1 MSKETKTI
9 GEWIDLLPDGYREMA
24 KANANVSSITVPA
37 EDMADAIGRAFEWS
51 KTPEGHQFWKCLRD
65 HYSEG
70 TPLPSLLVPDD
81 VFGPIEA
88 KPLLDEI
95 REAVQ
100 EYWDVNEYPINWIK
114 VDKAAWEDLSSL
126 SANEV
131 FFCEFGCRAI
141 VLSTYF
147 KDRKFKFEI
156 I

>member
-1 MSKETKTI
+1 MNKETKTV

-24 KANANVSSITVPA
+24 KANASVSSIDIPV
-37 EDMADAIGRAFEWS
+37 EGMADAIGRAFEWS
-51 KTPEGHQFWKCLRD
+51 KTPDGRQFWAEVYY

-70 TPLPSLLVPDD
+70 EPLPSLPVKT
-81 VFGPIEA
+81 

-100 EYWDVNEYPINWIK
+100 EYWDVNEYPVNWIK
-114 VDKAAWEDLSSL
+114 VDKAAWEESSKY

-131 FFCEFGCRAI
+131 FFCEFGCKAI

-147 KDRKFKFEI
+147 KNRKFRFEI
-156 I
+156 V